1 MLPALPVRSYAVYT
15 EAKSILQG
23 VAPAYLA
30 APLPAYLAGAV
41 GCLSQ
46 LCSCLGAKSKP
57 TKAPPSQ
64 PADEVWHA
72 HPLNN
77 NPGTTGC
84 TLRAYGGS
92 DPPVC
97 VCGCVCAEQQ
107 TQNPMLRPSVRGS
120 IRSSVASR

>member
-97 VCGCVCAEQQ
+97 VWMRVRRAADPKPNAEA
-107 TQNPMLRPSVRGS
+107 
-120 IRSSVASR
+120 IRERVYPEFSGI